1 MINLI
6 KTELEKA
13 LNNSFPMRGIN
24 NGWCYAGNFYIND
37 KKYAYYGTPQD
48 EKITCRC
55 MDDENYANHWFKM
68 DIDYQESEQIITV
81 GECIG

>member
-37 KKYAYYGTPQD
+37 KKYAYYGRPQD

-55 MDDENYANHWFKM
+55 MDAENYANHWFKM